1 MATDVN
7 QATGQ
12 TPAEKSSEEKVVMS
26 AQQFWSKNSK
36 SILIAVA
43 VVVVLVGGGL
53 AYNGLYKGPQNEKA
67 AEAIWKA
74 EEYFRTDSFK
84 LALNGDGIN
93 QGFLKVISKYGGTKT
108 GNRAKFYAGACYLQ
122 LGDFN
127 NAVKY
132 LKDYSS
138 GEVVADMRANGL
150 LGDAY
155 SELGKKEEAI
165 SYYKKAGTAFPDDD
179 VNSPEYLFRA
189 ALLLQDA
196 GKTQEAIEL
205 LREVKNKYP
214 RSSNP
219 QAQGGQ
225 DIDKYLGKLGDTK

>member
-1 MATDVN
+1 MATDI
-7 QATGQ
+7 QPTGQ
-12 TPAEKSSEEKVVMS
+12 APVKKTSEERVVAG

-36 SILIAVA
+36 AIAIVLA
-43 VVVVLVGGGL
+43 VIVLLVGGYF
-53 AYNGLYKGPQNEKA
+53 AYNSFYKGPQELKA

-74 EEYFRTDSFK
+74 EEYFRNDSIK

-93 QGFLKVISKYGGTKT
+93 QGFLKVISRYGGTKT

-127 NAVKY
+127 NAIKY
-132 LKDYSS
+132 LKDFSTD
-138 GEVVADMRANGL
+138 EIVAEMRTNGL

-155 SELGKKEEAI
+155 AEQGKKEEAI
-165 SYYKKAGTAFPDDD
+165 PYYKKAGTLLPEDQ

-189 ALLLQDA
+189 AMLLQDL

-205 LREVKNKYP
+205 LRQIKNEYP
-214 RSSNP
+214 RSVMP
-219 QAQGGQ
+219 EAQGGQ